1 MPRGSDFE
9 ARWTEGAWAEARIL
23 EALNVVPEL
32 ISVQFGITEGTAY
45 WSSKEMAA
53 RDLPDQTQ
61 HGKRPDILVFQRA
74 ALSNREIAELDTQL
88 KKEQCLLRLLSPAPS
103 LSSS

>member
-45 WSSKEMAA
+45 WSS
-53 RDLPDQTQ
+53 
-61 HGKRPDILVFQRA
+61 RA
-74 ALSNREIAELDTQL
+74 T
-88 KKEQCLLRLLSPAPS
+88 PATYFFLMIGVLGLNEVIHS
-103 LSSS
+103 ITKSVAQ